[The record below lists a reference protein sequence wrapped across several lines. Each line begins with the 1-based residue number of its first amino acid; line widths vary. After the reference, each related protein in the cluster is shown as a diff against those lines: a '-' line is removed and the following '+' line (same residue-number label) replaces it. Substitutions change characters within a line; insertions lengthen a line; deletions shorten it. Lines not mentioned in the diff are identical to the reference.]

1 MGATLAILH
10 HLTHPFLGAAEAP
23 LRAAG
28 LELDERDLRRGDAL
42 PALDEVDGILSLGG
56 EESVTE
62 IERYPYL
69 VAEAEL
75 LGEAVERELPVL
87 GICLGAQLLAHALGA
102 EVTRLPRRTVV
113 WNQLDA
119 LAGANGDPLLAV
131 LPRPVPALH
140 WNEDGFAL
148 PAGAVELLERAGQG
162 VEAFRAG
169 RCAWGLQFHPD
180 VDAAVL
186 EEWYSAY
193 GGWLAEAGVD
203 EADARAADARCLGV
217 AGEASAGWFG
227 AFSRVVVSE
236 AARTSTAAG

>member
-1 MGATLAILH
+1 LAATLAILH
-10 HLTHPFLGAAEAP
+10 HLERPFLGAAEAP

-28 LELDERDLRRGDAL
+28 LHLDERDVRGGEPL
-42 PALDEVDGILSLGG
+42 PSLDEVDGILSLGG

-75 LGEAVERELPVL
+75 LRGAAGRELPVL
-87 GICLGAQLLAHALGA
+87 GVCLGAQLLAHALGA
-102 EVTRLPRRTVV
+102 EVTRLARRTVA
-113 WNQLDA
+113 WETLSP
-119 LAGANGDPLLAV
+119 LPGSEGDPLLAA

-148 PAGAVELLERAGQG
+148 PPGAVELLGRAGHG

-169 RCAWGLQFHPD
+169 SCAWGVQFHPD

-186 EEWYSAY
+186 EDWYSGY
-193 GGWLAEAGVD
+193 GSWLAEAGVE
-203 EADARAADARCLGV
+203 EAEARAADARWLG
-217 AGEASAGWFG
+217 AARESSAALFG
-227 AFSRVVVSE
+227 AFAEVVASP
-236 AARTSTAAG
+236 RR